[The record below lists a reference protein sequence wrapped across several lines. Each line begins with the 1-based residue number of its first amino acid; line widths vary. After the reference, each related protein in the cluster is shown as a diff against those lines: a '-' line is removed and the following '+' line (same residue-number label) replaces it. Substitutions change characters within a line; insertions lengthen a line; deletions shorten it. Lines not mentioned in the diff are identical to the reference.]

1 MLKKNW
7 LSGKLKTLS
16 FFNQI
21 ILFKSKFFLSSIKR
35 KRLRIFKFFD
45 DRRIGSIPRILIVS
59 LLTIFSFYS
68 LPLIIDFTEKNLLVS
83 EEFQNNS
90 KSILAY
96 TLNKKN
102 NEILEND
109 NLNEKDLLIDIF
121 SLNDLETDTVRLNAS
136 TIKQLFE
143 DTDYKL
149 DDVREKKLVK
159 PVALTLLPAEIK
171 MIENTKRRK
180 EFFIQIVLPLILKEN
195 NNIRLD
201 RKMLFTIINKNNN
214 SKLEKKWLEKK
225 YKQYGIPS
233 KDLSILKVRMDEI
246 PVSLAIAQAA
256 KETGW
261 GTSRF
266 AQEGNALFG
275 QWTWSGE
282 GLKPKEAAGNE
293 GHKVMKF
300 NVLQA
305 SVRAYQ
311 RNLNTHSSYKNFR
324 LARAQLRDTGKPL
337 DSILL
342 SQFLENYA
350 ETGNEYVEVLKKII
364 KQNNLKDFDDA
375 KLLPSSIELES
386 LI

>member
-1 MLKKNW
+1 MRRFIRKRNIKILKVLDENN
-7 LSGKLKTLS
+7 LGSITRV
-16 FFNQI
+16 
-21 ILFKSKFFLSSIKR
+21 FLSSLVI
-35 KRLRIFKFFD
+35 IFF
-45 DRRIGSIPRILIVS
+45 
-59 LLTIFSFYS
+59 FYS
-68 LPLIIDFTEKNLLVS
+68 LPIVINFANDKILNTK
-83 EEFQNNS
+83 EFRNNS
-90 KSILAY
+90 KVVLAY
-96 TLNKKN
+96 TLDNQTNGKLKN
-102 NEILEND
+102 NETYNEEDLLVDIYS
-109 NLNEKDLLIDIF
+109 LNEQ
-121 SLNDLETDTVRLNAS
+121 ETDTVRLDAS

-143 DTDYKL
+143 DTGYKL
-149 DDVREKKLVK
+149 DDIRKNKLVK
-159 PVALTLLPAEIK
+159 PVALTLLPREIK
-171 MIENTKRRK
+171 MIENSKKRK
-180 EFFIQIVLPLILKEN
+180 ELFIQIILPLILQEN

-201 RKMLFTIINKNNN
+201 RKRLFNIINKSNNTN
-214 SKLEKKWLEKK
+214 LEKKWLDKK

-233 KDLSILKVRMDEI
+233 KDLLTLKVRMDEI

-282 GLKPKEAAGNE
+282 GLKPKEADKNE

-311 RNLNTHSSYKNFR
+311 RNLNTHSSYKEFR
-324 LARAQLRDTGKPL
+324 LARAQLRDVEKPL
-337 DSILL
+337 NSIVL
-342 SQFLENYA
+342 SEYLDEYA
-350 ETGNEYVEVLKKII
+350 ETGKQYVKVLQKII
-364 KQNNLKDFDDA
+364 EQNNLKDFDDA

>member
-1 MLKKNW
+1 MYKKYYIKKPKVLKYLDQKQIGSLPRIFICSLLVIFFFYSTPLILDFTNNKKNA
-7 LSGKLKTLS
+7 
-16 FFNQI
+16 
-21 ILFKSKFFLSSIKR
+21 FK
-35 KRLRIFKFFD
+35 
-45 DRRIGSIPRILIVS
+45 
-59 LLTIFSFYS
+59 
-68 LPLIIDFTEKNLLVS
+68 
-83 EEFQNNS
+83 NNS
-90 KSILAY
+90 KAVLAY
-96 TLNKKN
+96 TLNN
-102 NEILEND
+102 GSNINESND
-109 NLNEKDLLIDIF
+109 KILNEKDLLVDIF

-143 DTDYKL
+143 DTNYTL
-149 DDVREKKLVK
+149 NDVRKTKLVK
-159 PVALTLLPAEIK
+159 PVALTLLPNEIR
-171 MIENTKRRK
+171 MIESTTKRK

-195 NNIRLD
+195 NNIKID
-201 RKMLFTIINKNNN
+201 RKRLFSIINKSNNTD
-214 SKLEKKWLEKK
+214 LEKKWLDKK

-233 KDLSILKVRMDEI
+233 KDLSTLKIRMDEI
-246 PVSLAIAQAA
+246 PVSLALAQAA

-282 GLKPKEAAGNE
+282 GLKPKDADISE

-311 RNLNTHSSYKNFR
+311 RNLNTHSTYKEFR
-324 LARAQLRDTGKPL
+324 QERAKLRDQGKDL
-337 DSILL
+337 DSLVL
-342 SQFLENYA
+342 SQFLDQYA
-350 ETGNEYVEVLKKII
+350 ETGNQYVEVLQKII
-364 KQNNLKDFDDA
+364 KQNNLQDFDDA